1 MEFCFWTHLVET
13 VYRKR
18 KKRVNISM
26 TQFLYKME
34 VFNVFIMNH
43 CGSISEVG
51 SIGCLLNTVNT
62 PAALIPGSEWEI

>member
-1 MEFCFWTHLVET
+1 
-13 VYRKR
+13 
-18 KKRVNISM
+18 M